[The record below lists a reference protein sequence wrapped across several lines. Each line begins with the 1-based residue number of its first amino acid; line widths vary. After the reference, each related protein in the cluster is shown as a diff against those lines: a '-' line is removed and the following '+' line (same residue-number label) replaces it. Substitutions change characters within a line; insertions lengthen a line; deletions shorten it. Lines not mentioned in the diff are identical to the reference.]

1 MNKKLMSTLRSPEML
16 APAWMPVT
24 EGKKIAN
31 TLKKSWFRPS
41 LYRKLGPKLSLN
53 VFAVNKLMDLAFLQ
67 NISFSLTKLQFRLSQ
82 RHFFGTLQKF
92 CDISS
97 LYFVHYYHQR
107 RIYLSMQLV

>member
-53 VFAVNKLMDLAFLQ
+53 VFAVNKLMDLAFLH
-67 NISFSLTKLQFRLSQ
+67 ISFSRAKLQFRLSQ
-82 RHFFGTLQKF
+82 RHLFGTLKKSS
-92 CDISS
+92 DVSS
-97 LYFVHYYHQR
+97 L
-107 RIYLSMQLV
+107 